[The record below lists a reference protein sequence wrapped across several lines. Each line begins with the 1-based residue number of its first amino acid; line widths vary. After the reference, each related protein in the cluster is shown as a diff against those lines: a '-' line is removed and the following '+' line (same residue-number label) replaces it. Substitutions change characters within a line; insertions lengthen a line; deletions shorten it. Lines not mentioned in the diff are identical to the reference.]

1 MTQPTIYVETS
12 VISYLTAR
20 LSNDLVIA
28 GHQKLTRDWWE
39 QRRVDFELYTSQL
52 VTQEASRGDSQAAA
66 KRWQILQ
73 HLPLLPITKEIFEL
87 ADDLVQKRILPIQAH
102 TDALHI
108 AVAIFHDIDYLLT
121 WNCRHIANA
130 EIHRQIAK
138 LSFQQGYGE
147 MPILCTPYELM
158 GGKLCGL
165 TTL

>member
-1 MTQPTIYVETS
+1 MTKPTIYIETS

-20 LSNDLVIA
+20 LSHDFVIA
-28 GHQKLTRDWWE
+28 AHQKLTYDWWE
-39 QRRVDFELYTSQL
+39 QRRSEFELYTSQL
-52 VTQEASRGDSQAAA
+52 VTQEASRGDSQAAE

-73 HLPLLPITKEIFEL
+73 NLPLLPVTKEAFEL
-87 ADDLVQKRILPIQAH
+87 ADDLVQKRLLPMQAH

-108 AVAIFHDIDYLLT
+108 AVAIFHDMDYLLT

-130 EIHRQIAK
+130 EIYRQIAK
-138 LSFQQGYGE
+138 LSFQQGYDE

-158 GGKLCGL
+158 GGKLCGK